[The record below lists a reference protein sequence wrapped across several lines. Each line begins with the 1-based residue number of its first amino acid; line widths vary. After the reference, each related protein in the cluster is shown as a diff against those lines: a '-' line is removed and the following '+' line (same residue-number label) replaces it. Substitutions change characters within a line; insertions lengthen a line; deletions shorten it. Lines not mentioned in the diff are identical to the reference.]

1 MDTSAI
7 ASQYKYPLDIVE
19 YFVTAYGEQRTL
31 QLLNS
36 LKRPGKYYTVRAN
49 TLRADLTIIIE
60 RLEKRGIKVFQ
71 HREVEE
77 ALLIPVEGPFE
88 VPREGKRVIADKYAA
103 ESVMMGSHLYAPG
116 VLKAEGVKRGDQVY
130 ITDVFGQVV
139 GFGVAEIDGSEMGSG
154 KRGLAVRVEVTAY
167 KVPSLRELPEYT
179 EGLIY
184 EQSLPSMV
192 VSRVLDPQPSDYI
205 LDMCAAPGG
214 KATHIA
220 QLTRNQATV
229 VALDHSKTRIAKLRE
244 NVVRLGA
251 YSVRPI
257 RSDSRYVHEDFPFFV
272 KPNKILIDPPCSALG
287 VRPKL
292 YETSTLK
299 DVEACS
305 EYQKQFF
312 RAAVKVLR
320 AGGIIVYSTC
330 TLTRQENEQLIE
342 QIMEE
347 LNLELVD
354 QDFVLGSVGEH
365 KDPAL
370 STLVQRFYP
379 DIHDVTGYF
388 IAKLKKKA

>member
-1 MDTSAI
+1 MDTPAI

-19 YFVTAYGEQRTL
+19 YFVATYGEQRTL
-31 QLLNS
+31 RLLSS
-36 LKRPGKYYTVRAN
+36 LKSPGKHYTIRAN
-49 TLRADLTIIIE
+49 TLRADLATIIE
-60 RLEKRGIKVFQ
+60 RLESRGIKVLQ

-77 ALLIPVEGPFE
+77 ALLIPVEGPFD

-103 ESVMMGSHLYAPG
+103 ESVMIGSHLYAPG
-116 VLKAEGVKRGDQVY
+116 VLKAEEVKKGDQVY
-130 ITDVFGQVV
+130 ITDVFDQVV
-139 GFGVAEIDGSEMGSG
+139 GFGVAEMDGSEMGAG
-154 KRGLAVRVEVTAY
+154 RKGLAVRVEVTAY
-167 KVPSLRELPEYT
+167 KVPSLRELPEHA

-192 VSRVLDPQPSDYI
+192 VSRVLDPQPGDYI

-229 VALDHSKTRIAKLRE
+229 VALDHSKARITKLRE

-251 YSVRPI
+251 YSIRPI
-257 RSDSRYVHEDFPFFV
+257 RSDSRYVYEDFPFFV

-299 DVEACS
+299 DVEACA

-320 AGGIIVYSTC
+320 SRGIIVYSTC
-330 TLTRQENEQLIE
+330 TFTRHENEQLIE
-342 QIMEE
+342 QVVEE
-347 LNLELVD
+347 LGLELVE
-354 QDFVLGSVGEH
+354 QGFVLGSSGEYE
-365 KDPAL
+365 DPVL
-370 STLVQRFYP
+370 SAKVQRFYP
-379 DIHDVTGYF
+379 DVHDVTGYF
-388 IAKLKKKA
+388 IAKLKKKD